1 MKVSVILP
9 VYNGEKYMVPCLEA
23 LSKQSIEDYEVICV
37 DDGSKDRSGEI
48 LEEYQRR
55 FPDIF
60 RVFHRENA
68 GVYKARE
75 FALQQ
80 AVGDYVGFCDCDDVA
95 DAEMYKKLY
104 ECAVQAQAEMSV
116 CAYVRADAQ
125 TEKILCCEM
134 KQFGDCVISV
144 EENKDKLAIINTAL
158 WNKLIRRN
166 IALKHIQFDNPPRV
180 AEDMMFLLGIY
191 PQMTRIAFCKEPL
204 YRYYVREGSAM
215 SHVKVEE
222 ITHLKLCMMQTK
234 TFVENAAEDWKDVV
248 NLFAFIH
255 FGIAFALKSVSDKRK
270 MKEIQRDME
279 QWLNG
284 EFEGWREN
292 PYLKAGYVFYRHG
305 YLLKPMVVLWMY
317 RIKQFSFFINV
328 YMWITKMLKTDIKW

>member
-23 LSKQSIEDYEVICV
+23 LAKQSMEDYEVICV

-60 RVFHRENA
+60 KVFHRENA

-95 DAEMYKKLY
+95 DAWMYKKLY

-125 TEKILCCEM
+125 TDKILCCEM
-134 KQFGDCVISV
+134 RQFGDCVISV
-144 EENKDKLAIINTAL
+144 KENKDKLAIINTAL
-158 WNKLIRRN
+158 WNKLIRRD

-191 PQMTRIAFCKEPL
+191 PQMTSIAFCKEVL
-204 YRYYVREGSAM
+204 YRYHVRNGSAV
-215 SHVKVEE
+215 SSVKPEE
-222 ITHLKLCMMQTK
+222 IAHLKHCMEQTK
-234 TFVENAAEDWKDVV
+234 VFVENEAQDWKEVI

-255 FGIAFALKSVSDKRK
+255 FGIVVIMKSAFARREIIELQKNVSNWMDK
-270 MKEIQRDME
+270 
-279 QWLNG
+279 
-284 EFEGWREN
+284 EFTGWRKN
-292 PYLKAGYVFYRHG
+292 KYLQMCYVFAGHG
-305 YLLKPMVVLWMY
+305 WLMKPMIVLKVYKMGLFPVF
-317 RIKQFSFFINV
+317 IKLYV
-328 YMWITKMLKTDIKW
+328 WVTKTLKIDIKW